1 MLKLK
6 LDHQNE
12 ITRLIRDV
20 SHILSAEPCI
30 CYQPLLLKSQSLKL
44 ARSRYH
50 HQIFLSI
57 LF

>member
-12 ITRLIRDV
+12 MPRLIRDV
-20 SHILSAEPCI
+20 SHILSVEPCI
-30 CYQPLLLKSQSLKL
+30 CYQPLFLKSKSLKL
-44 ARSRYH
+44 AHSRYH